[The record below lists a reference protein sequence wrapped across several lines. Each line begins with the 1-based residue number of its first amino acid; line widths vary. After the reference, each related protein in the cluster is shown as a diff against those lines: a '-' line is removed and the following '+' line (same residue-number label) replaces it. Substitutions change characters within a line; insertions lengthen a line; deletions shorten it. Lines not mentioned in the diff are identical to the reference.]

1 VQQEQ
6 GSEALLAIE
15 WLQDSGLNVA
25 VHEVETHVPVS
36 RGGFDDLVEE
46 AVPEEADLLLSS
58 ALREVTLDD
67 RDLDLSDAG
76 TVSGG
81 FVE

>member
-15 WLQDSGLNVA
+15 WLQDSGSNVA

-46 AVPEEADLLLSS
+46 TVPEEADLFLSS

>member
-1 VQQEQ
+1 
-6 GSEALLAIE
+6 LAIE

-25 VHEVETHVPVS
+25 VHEVEAHVSVS
-36 RGGFDDLVEE
+36 RGGFDDLVQE
-46 AVPEEADLLLSS
+46 AVPEGADLLVSS

-76 TVSGG
+76 TVSDG
-81 FVE
+81 FV